1 VKRLWVRL
9 TAAFVI
15 ITLVGVA
22 SVSLLADVNA
32 GNQFR
37 QYLVRQNDLAQSSF
51 VDDLAAYYQQH
62 GSWNGVADLFPRPAP
77 PRQGGGPQS
86 RFRGPFFA
94 LLADASGNIV
104 YDPGRTR
111 QGTALSA
118 RDRENAVAIDVDGS
132 TVGYL
137 LAIQP
142 GPPPIT
148 QPDQAFLDQL
158 RRNLLVAALAAGGAA
173 IVLGLF
179 ISRTLASPLA
189 HLAGAARAFAAHD
202 WSRRVKIGGV
212 AETAEIAEVAHAFND
227 MADALQRAETLRR
240 NMTADIAH
248 ELRTPLTVLQGN
260 LQALLDGVYPLESK
274 ELAILYD
281 QTRLLSRL
289 VDDLRDL
296 ALAES
301 GRLPFKFQALDPAAI
316 IRTVAANF
324 AAAVDGQQVTL
335 RTDVPVALPPV
346 HADAD
351 RLAQV
356 LHNLLSNALRH
367 TPSSGVITIAV
378 ALLADAARPMVQIS
392 VQDTG
397 DGIAPPDLPF
407 VFERF
412 YRGDKSR
419 ARQGAGA
426 GLGLAIA
433 KSLVEAMGGT
443 IGVESTPGK
452 GSHFTFTL
460 PVAAV
465 L

>member
-1 VKRLWVRL
+1 MKRLWVRL

-22 SVSLLADVNA
+22 SISLLADVNA

-37 QYLVRQNDLAQSSF
+37 QYLVRQNDLATRNF
-51 VDDLAAYYQQH
+51 IDDLAAYYQQH
-62 GSWNGVADLFPRPAP
+62 GSWANVSDQFPRPGAQ
-77 PRQGGGPQS
+77 RQNGPLG
-86 RFRGPFFA
+86 RGRGPFPGV
-94 LLADASGNIV
+94 LADANGSIV
-104 YDPGRTR
+104 YDPSRSRSGIT
-111 QGTALSA
+111 LSA
-118 RDRENAVAIDVDGS
+118 QERSAATAIDVEGT

-137 LAIQP
+137 LPVQP
-142 GPPPIT
+142 GPPPFT

-158 RRNLLVAALAAGGAA
+158 RRNLVVAA
-173 IVLGLF
+173 IVAGGSGILLGLL

-189 HLAGAARAFAAHD
+189 NLASAARAFAAHD
-202 WSRRVKIGGV
+202 WSRRVKVGGL
-212 AETAEIAEVAHAFND
+212 AETAEVAEVAHAFND
-227 MADALQRAETLRR
+227 MADALQHGETLRR

-260 LQALLDGVYPLESK
+260 LQALLDGVYPLETG
-274 ELAILYD
+274 EMAILYD

-296 ALAES
+296 ALAEA
-301 GRLPFKFQALDPAAI
+301 GRLPFKLHPLQVETV

-324 AAAVDGQQVTL
+324 AAAVDGQQVAL
-335 RTDVPVALPPV
+335 RTEVPPGLPPV
-346 HADAD
+346 RADAD

-367 TPSSGVITIAV
+367 TPEGGAITMAV
-378 ALLADAARPMVQIS
+378 TPMPDGTKPMLQIS

-397 DGIAPPDLPF
+397 EGIAPEDLPF

-419 ARQGAGA
+419 TRAGAGA

-443 IGVESTPGK
+443 IRVTSAPGK
-452 GSHFTFTL
+452 GSRFAFTL
-460 PVAAV
+460 PVEQG
-465 L
+465 